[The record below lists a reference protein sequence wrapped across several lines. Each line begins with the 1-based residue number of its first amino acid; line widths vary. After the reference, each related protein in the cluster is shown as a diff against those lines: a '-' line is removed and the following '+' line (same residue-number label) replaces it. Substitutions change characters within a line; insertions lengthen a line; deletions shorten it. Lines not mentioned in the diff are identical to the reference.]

1 MGAGRDLVPL
11 LKGASAARQR
21 LLGHA
26 ARRAVRLTNRRR
38 ADARR
43 VLLSS
48 AHISPRS
55 WAEVAPEG
63 SFLAVHVG
71 RKQPCPVP
79 PTTRGAV
86 HGFSR
91 QSRSRLLKTL
101 AKLNRQVVSRALFVT
116 LTYPLSESVS
126 FSLCKRHLDSF
137 AKRLARKFARCAVI
151 WRMELQKN
159 GTPHF
164 HLIVVN
170 QRFIPHE
177 WVRRCW
183 SQIVFGGN
191 GDKYIRTETK
201 RVVSFKEALSYAAK
215 YAAKLADDETPD
227 TEGRV
232 WGIYGRR
239 NLPIRVLQWEL
250 DAVGETRLA
259 RAIFNMVSSRSGR
272 TKSLEYPPRWVICE
286 GSRGVRLVGWAAR
299 LEGYV

>member
-1 MGAGRDLVPL
+1 MGASG
-11 LKGASAARQR
+11 ARQR
-21 LLGHA
+21 LLEHTE
-26 ARRAVRLTNRRR
+26 RRVHRLETRRR

-55 WAEVAPEG
+55 WGEFTPEG
-63 SFLAVHVG
+63 SYLGVHVG
-71 RKQPCPVP
+71 RMQPCPVP
-79 PTTRGAV
+79 PTTRGVV

-101 AKLNRQVVSRALFVT
+101 SKLNRQVVSRALFVT

-126 FSLCKRHLDSF
+126 FASCKRHLDSF
-137 AKRLARKFARCAVI
+137 AKRLARKFVRCGVI

-164 HLIVVN
+164 HLIVLN

-191 GDKYIRTETK
+191 GNEYIRTETK
-201 RVVSFKEALSYAAK
+201 RVDSFKKALSYAAK
-215 YAAKLADDETPD
+215 YAAKLPDDEAGD

-239 NLPIRVLQWEL
+239 HIPIRVIQWEL
-250 DAVGETRLA
+250 DPGGEARLS

-272 TKSLEYPPRWVICE
+272 TKPLEYPPRWVICE
-286 GSRGVRLVGWAAR
+286 GSRGERLVGWAAR
-299 LEGYV
+299 LEGYC